1 MGTQHKGKKDTAS
14 TEQAK
19 ELAQDIKSK
28 FWEILQNGVTNVM
41 SDARNVWN
49 SSRGTEY
56 ASEKAVISRS
66 YQPVIWGVYS
76 ACLCFI
82 TFRVSGSKTFQQ
94 FRQSLLSSGR
104 PPTRKPEAPAQPA
117 QPQQWKS
124 YSERQMDA
132 NRDLLDSATS
142 LPTDFLLS
150 FMLGISVTAL
160 TARPTVLRHNFETS
174 PLLPGKSLLS
184 KHLCPDMSKLH
195 DRVGS
200 DLWKKE
206 DETLRSLRT
215 FVMNCRKR
223 QQVEHKIRAER
234 GLPDN
239 EEVSIPKSQTLYQ
252 ESNLQ

>member
-1 MGTQHKGKKDTAS
+1 MGTQHNKKKDAVS
-14 TEQAK
+14 TKQAE
-19 ELAQDIKSK
+19 ELAQVKSK

-82 TFRVSGSKTFQQ
+82 TFRVSGSKNFQQ
-94 FRQSLLSSGR
+94 FRQSLLSGGR
-104 PPTRKPEAPAQPA
+104 PPARKPEAPAQPA

-124 YSERQMDA
+124 FSERQMDA

-142 LPTDFLLS
+142 LPTDLLLS
-150 FMLGISVTAL
+150 CMLGISVTAL
-160 TARPTVLRHNFETS
+160 TTRPAVLRHNIESS

-200 DLWKKE
+200 DLWKNE

-215 FVMNCRKR
+215 FVLNCRKR
-223 QQVEHKIRAER
+223 QQLEHKIRAER
-234 GLPDN
+234 GLPDS
-239 EEVSIPKSQTLYQ
+239 EAVSIPKDQTMRQ